1 MRHSRIPLIFAI
13 ALSALLSACGSQPV
27 KVERVGVDEVIDV
40 SGRWNDT
47 DSKLV
52 SSEMVTDM
60 LSRRWLEEHV
70 MKTSEKPN
78 VIVGNI
84 RNLSHEHVNVK
95 TFVNDIE
102 RELINSGAVNFVANS
117 TERNQ
122 IRDERLDQDINASEE
137 TRKAMGQEL
146 GADYMMIGSIS
157 TIVDAAGKT
166 QVTYYQTDIKL
177 VSLTDNRTVW
187 VGQKKIK
194 KVITGRAYRY

>member
-1 MRHSRIPLIFAI
+1 MMQQRIFLIIPL
-13 ALSALLSACGSQPV
+13 ALMALLSACGSQPV
-27 KVERVGVDEVIDV
+27 KVERVGVDEVHDV

-52 SSEMVTDM
+52 SNEMVSDM
-60 LSRRWLEEHV
+60 LARAWLEEHV
-70 MKTSEKPN
+70 MQTSKKPS

-95 TFVNDIE
+95 TFINDIE
-102 RELINSGAVNFVANS
+102 RELINSRAVTFVADS

-122 IRDERLDQDINASEE
+122 IRDERLDQDLNASEA

-146 GADYMMIGSIS
+146 GADYMLIGSIS

-166 QVTYYQTDIKL
+166 QVTYYQTDLKL

-187 VGQKKIK
+187 IGQKKIK
-194 KVITGRAYRY
+194 KVITGRSYRY